1 MKLNKIILRISSF
14 GNSNK
19 FILIILYSY
28 IILMSSEEVKISKSI
43 KNVSNNYENYKDK
56 INKDGGEDKI
66 KNIEKYLEKEF
77 QELNTIVDFEKMEQK
92 KKNKFIKKYLSYK
105 EYLFLKE
112 NANHNKLIT
121 DIKLQK
127 FKMIVENIRKQAK
140 QQEDDKK
147 IINILKKHFITIIIT
162 IISQI
167 VGSLILIY
175 LTKKMKMDVQNGG
188 KKKTIQ
194 NNLKFLSKYNYSTLE
209 DISKDVEKLSLKSM
223 NKREIKSLL
232 NKCDKLKDKVPKM
245 RLNSMIQTLSY
256 TTSLLGLV
264 KLQD

>member
-1 MKLNKIILRISSF
+1 
-14 GNSNK
+14 
-19 FILIILYSY
+19 
-28 IILMSSEEVKISKSI
+28 
-43 KNVSNNYENYKDK
+43 
-56 INKDGGEDKI
+56 
-66 KNIEKYLEKEF
+66 
-77 QELNTIVDFEKMEQK
+77 
-92 KKNKFIKKYLSYK
+92 
-105 EYLFLKE
+105 
-112 NANHNKLIT
+112 
-121 DIKLQK
+121 
-127 FKMIVENIRKQAK
+127 MIVENIRKQAK

-194 NNLKFLSKYNYSTLE
+194 NNLKYLSKYNYSTLE

-232 NKCDKLKDKVPKM
+232 NKCNKLKDKVPKM